1 MDEDRPTL
9 SYRTPAA
16 AAPDAAPAPSE
27 QLADLTVP
35 MLGQVSVELDLGAPI
50 RLSLDHDELRLTPGS
65 GVRVRA
71 TGLPPLL
78 LRHLRI
84 DMSTAGFE
92 HDATGL
98 GAFEARAVSVALG
111 AAFTHLAPWQPGR
124 SVVDLVM
131 QNLPQRADGRR
142 RVWGAGPAAVWV
154 DPDTRIDLAVTSEA
168 FELALS
174 HAVYLRVIGLGIGLL
189 AVRYL
194 FGSQRLEL
202 DGPRGQPLRNALL
215 RFVAW
220 VATRYLRKRLPP
232 ALATPGYDPFADPDR
247 RAHFQRLAANFA
259 SKRPAKPVP
268 TDSSPAPAPSDSH
281 TTAAPA
287 AAAAGQHSLAARLA
301 TLKDLRFTPG
311 PLPPGARLIAVV
323 PLGAHGSLA
332 LCTHRAGNLDIRR
345 RGPRITLDASAGLF
359 LHAEQ
364 APGLE
369 DLQIRHVA
377 VAFGPLLV
385 EVTTQP
391 PLGSF
396 TQAVIQKLARTVL
409 TTKIPTATLERIEAL
424 GTRDELLRQPM
435 GQATLTLTTPRNDEI
450 LLRHGPEAL
459 ELSIPAGLELKFIGL
474 DMVPDATIKGVRYTW
489 ATGDLKLDATPEL
502 GDLGN
507 MFVTQLVRHRAA
519 PHLPRQFG
527 AHGPDTS
534 LPIDPA
540 IAGSRQAVLFAQTI
554 PALGALQIR
563 LNPADTVTFSLSASS
578 IQLNSGHG
586 VAVLMPDLQIALV
599 LKHFRFEV
607 GARGLAT
614 DMQLGDYLTEQL
626 TRLLEKMALPP
637 LQRGL
642 PMWKS
647 GLDPMLPWQ
656 IVRLDAGPLGPID
669 VNLGPGG
676 AFVVERGPDAIEIRS
691 DPYLEIRAERQDFV
705 PLLAFRKIRW
715 EPATDA
721 WSVEFDPPVG
731 PLIPEVL
738 QRLVHKLAP
747 GPLLAKITEMAA
759 LPAPPSAP
767 LPPSAPPAVS
777 GSLVYE
783 TDIPKIGAV
792 RVCAD
797 PNHVVDLVLNRRA
810 ANITLGAG
818 LVARMP
824 GLGFDVQVQG
834 VEVTLRPISAHLAT
848 TAEAGPLFDHVI
860 EHTLRTLLKD
870 HADSFWP
877 TDEGARIG
885 QDTLLVLGRGQPWG
899 PLRVC
904 VPTDGDIKVH
914 LDKQGFAL
922 RSEGGIFISGQAIDW
937 LPDFYLHTLGYTFE
951 TGAVVLEI
959 SGIEETYYHEKHPVS
974 PVTQALLAHLIKVLA
989 LPKLPAWTAKLGLR
1003 SFPLPPVPTGDP
1015 ARISMVRLKLP
1026 GEFGEVQIS
1035 MPPDDT
1041 VTVRIDDDEA
1051 SVISERGLFA
1061 TLPGLRFELQ
1071 LRGIRYHMHSGEIQV
1086 GGLGQLE
1093 NALLEAVVAR
1103 QLRQNVPQIA
1113 SETPAEVTSALSTLL
1128 DQLPVDD
1135 KGRRVL
1141 FSHKLANL
1149 LLPESPC
1156 LIVRFTADGLAF
1168 TSDPPITIDGPAR
1181 IDFAFNGIR
1190 YSFVDASF
1198 HLDLDNA
1205 GAAVSGL
1212 FTPIIINQAEKRLN
1226 AMFKPLLPAPMRE
1239 PGYSLATDPRSEEH
1253 IADIIENFALLG
1265 KKRRATA

>member
-16 AAPDAAPAPSE
+16 AAPDAASTPSE
-27 QLADLTVP
+27 QLADLDVP
-35 MLGQVSVELDLGAPI
+35 MLGKVNVELGLAAPI
-50 RLSLDHDELRLTPGS
+50 RLSLDREELRVTPGS

-84 DMSTAGFE
+84 DLSTAAFE

-124 SVVDLVM
+124 SIVDLVM

-142 RVWGAGPAAVWV
+142 RVWGAGPASVWV
-154 DPDTRIDLAVTSEA
+154 DPDTRLDLAVTPEA
-168 FELALS
+168 LELALS

-194 FGSQRLEL
+194 FGRQRLEIE
-202 DGPRGQPLRNALL
+202 GPRGQPLRNALL

-220 VATRYLRKRLPP
+220 VATRYLRKRLPA
-232 ALATPGYDPFADPDR
+232 ALAVPGYDPFADPDR
-247 RAHFQRLAANFA
+247 RAHFQQLAAAFA
-259 SKRPAKPVP
+259 PKQKP
-268 TDSSPAPAPSDSH
+268 TPAPSDSP
-281 TTAAPA
+281 TTATR
-287 AAAAGQHSLAARLA
+287 QKSNDDLAARLA
-301 TLKDLRFTPG
+301 SLKDIHFSPG
-311 PLPPGARLIAVV
+311 PLPAGTRLIAVV
-323 PLGAHGSLA
+323 PLGARGSLA
-332 LCTHRAGNLDIRR
+332 LCTHKAGNLDIRR
-345 RGPRITLDASAGLF
+345 RGPRLSLDATAGLF

-364 APGLE
+364 VPGLE
-369 DLQIRHVA
+369 DQQIRHIA

-385 EVTTQP
+385 EVVTQP

-396 TQAVIQKLARTVL
+396 TQAVIQKIARTAL
-409 TTKIPTATLERIEAL
+409 TTKIPPATLARLEAL
-424 GTRDELLRQPM
+424 GTSDELLRQPM
-435 GQATLTLTTPRNDEI
+435 GETAELTLTTPRNDEI

-459 ELSIPAGLELKFIGL
+459 ELSIPAGLDLKFHGL
-474 DMVPDATIKGVRYTW
+474 DMIPDATIKGVRYTW
-489 ATGDLKLDATPEL
+489 ATGDLKLDAMPEL

-519 PHLPRQFG
+519 PLLPRQLG
-527 AHGPDTS
+527 ARGPDAS
-534 LPIDPA
+534 LPIDPT
-540 IAGSRQAVLFAQTI
+540 IAQARQAILYSQTL
-554 PALGALQIR
+554 PAVGSLQVR
-563 LNPADTVTFSLSASS
+563 LNPADTVALSLSASS
-578 IQLNSGHG
+578 VQLNSNVGI
-586 VAVLMPDLQIALV
+586 AVLMPDLQIALV

-637 LQRGL
+637 MQRGL

-656 IVRLDAGPLGPID
+656 IIRIDAGPLGPID

-676 AFVVERGPDAIEIRS
+676 AFVVERTSDAIEIRS
-691 DPYLEIRAERQDFV
+691 DPFLEIRAERQDFV
-705 PLLAFRKIRW
+705 PILAFRKIRW

-721 WSVEFDPPVG
+721 WTVEFDPPVG
-731 PLIPEVL
+731 PLIPEAM
-738 QRLVHKLAP
+738 QRIAHALA
-747 GPLLAKITEMAA
+747 GPILTKVTQFAA
-759 LPAPPSAP
+759 LPAPPTAP
-767 LPPSAPPAVS
+767 LPPSAPPPVA
-777 GSLVYE
+777 G
-783 TDIPKIGAV
+783 DIVFEKDVPKIGAV
-792 RVCAD
+792 RVAAD
-797 PNHVVDLVLNRRA
+797 PNHVVDIVFNRRA
-810 ANITLGAG
+810 ADITLGSG

-824 GLGFDVQVQG
+824 GLGFNVQVNG
-834 VEVTLRPISAHLAT
+834 IRATMHPLGAHLDT
-848 TAEAGPLFDHVI
+848 KPDAGPLFDHII
-860 EHTLRTLLKD
+860 EHTLRTLLHQ
-870 HADSFWP
+870 HADKFWP
-877 TDEGARIG
+877 TDEATRIG
-885 QDTLLVLGRGQPWG
+885 QDTLLVLGRGQAWG

-904 VPTDGDIKVH
+904 VPTDGDIRVH

-937 LPDFYLHTLGYTFE
+937 LPDFYLHTLGYAFE
-951 TGAVVLEI
+951 DGAVTLEI
-959 SGIEETYYHEKHPVS
+959 SGIEETYYHEEHPVS

-1003 SFPLPPVPTGDP
+1003 SFPLPPVPAGDP
-1015 ARISMVRLKLP
+1015 GRISMYRLKLP

-1041 VTVRIDDDEA
+1041 VTVRIDDNEA

-1071 LRGIRYHMHSGEIQV
+1071 LRGVRYHMHSGEIQV

-1103 QLRQNVPQIA
+1103 QLHQKVPQIA
-1113 SETPAEVTSALSTLL
+1113 DETPAEVTSALSTLL

-1135 KGRRVL
+1135 RGRRVL
-1141 FSHKLANL
+1141 FSHALVNL
-1149 LLPESPC
+1149 LLPENPC

-1168 TSDPPITIDGPAR
+1168 TSDPPIIIDGPAR

-1190 YSFVDASF
+1190 YSFADTSF
-1198 HLDLDNA
+1198 HLDLGNA
-1205 GAAVSGL
+1205 GAVVSGI

-1226 AMFKPLLPAPMRE
+1226 NMFKPLLPAPMRQ

-1253 IADIIENFALLG
+1253 ILDIIEGFALLG
-1265 KKRRATA
+1265 KKKKAKA